1 MCKYRNKNKIIHL
14 YVFIYNRTVDHYWSS
29 YWFSN
34 KQHYLSLSTSI
45 YTRKHTYFSRIR
57 IYIFNVNS
65 NKRMNVFTNVNIYRY
80 MNMRLEKFGD
90 PGTKISH
97 FEMLYVYHLSQHLAI
112 AGEITQQEECFYDEL
127 AVLAFFTFTHCRTKF
142 PRSLLLMFLNN
153 CHGFGTN
160 CIVPS
165 EWDSAPICVC
175 GPNFTS
181 DLIENPRFHQR
192 FSGYL

>member
-14 YVFIYNRTVDHYWSS
+14 YVFIYNHTVNHYWSS

-45 YTRKHTYFSRIR
+45 YTRKHTHFLRIR

-127 AVLAFFTFTHCRTKF
+127 AVLAFFTFTHCRTKSGHSF
-142 PRSLLLMFLNN
+142 SCSSIIVTVLGPIVLSRLN
-153 CHGFGTN
+153 GTQHQYAFV
-160 CIVPS
+160 VPIS
-165 EWDSAPICVC
+165 H
-175 GPNFTS
+175 
-181 DLIENPRFHQR
+181 LI
-192 FSGYL
+192 